1 MHWKCEGVVVGVEEK
16 EGKIVLYDLY
26 EDRLIKVMEIR

>member
-1 MHWKCEGVVVGVEEK
+1 MVSK

-26 EDRLIKVMEIR
+26 EERLIKVIEVKEKVKVKA